1 VEIGALIVDDQADI
15 RRLIRLIIEN
25 ADDQA
30 LFVSGEAASGQ
41 EAIAA
46 ADDLKPAVVLMDY
59 MMPDMDG
66 IDAAREILSRRP
78 DQTVILCTGFLDTAL
93 EARARDAGITAILSK
108 TEFHRIPVAVREA
121 AGGDRAERASE

>member
-30 LFVSGEAASGQ
+30 LFVSGEAASGK
-41 EAIAA
+41 EAITA

-66 IDAAREILSRRP
+66 IDAAREILFRRP
-78 DQTVILCTGFLDTAL
+78 DQTVILCTGFLDQAL
-93 EARARDAGITAILSK
+93 EARARDAGIAAILSK

-121 AGGDRAERASE
+121 AAGDRAGRASE